1 MQKIKNSL
9 WGLMICC
16 LAWMLVVPSIG
27 GADTSGPQDE
37 DYQIG
42 KGDVLEINVWKEEE
56 LTRTLKV
63 RVDGKISLPLVDDIQ
78 AAGRSPMDLKEV
90 IHKKLS
96 EFIEGPQVTVIV
108 QKQSGEYYLIGE
120 VASTGAFPLQKD
132 LTVVQALAQAGGF
145 TEWADK
151 DSIIL
156 LRREQGQE
164 KRIRIDYDAIISGES
179 AGKNMLIRPHDTI
192 IVP

>member
-1 MQKIKNSL
+1 MQKIQHSL
-9 WGLMICC
+9 WGLVICC
-16 LAWMLVVPSIG
+16 LACMLVVPSIA
-27 GADTSGPQDE
+27 GADTSGLQDK

-63 RVDGKISLPLVDDIQ
+63 RVDGKISIPLVDDIQ
-78 AAGRSPMDLKEV
+78 AAGRSPMQLKAA
-90 IHKKLS
+90 IQKKLS

-108 QKQSGEYYLIGE
+108 QEQFGEYYLIGE
-120 VASTGAFPLQKD
+120 VGGAGAYPLLKD
-132 LTVVQALAQAGGF
+132 LTLTQAIAKSSGF

-151 DSIIL
+151 DSIVI
-156 LRREQGQE
+156 LRREDGKE
-164 KRIRIDYDAIISGES
+164 KRIEVDYDALVSGES
-179 AGKNMLIRPHDTI
+179 SEKNVLIQRNDTI

>member
-1 MQKIKNSL
+1 MQKIQHSL
-9 WGLMICC
+9 WGLVICC
-16 LAWMLVVPSIG
+16 LVWMLVVPSIG
-27 GADTSGPQDE
+27 GADTSDSQDE

-63 RVDGKISLPLVDDIQ
+63 RVDGKISMPLVDDIQ
-78 AAGRSPMDLKEV
+78 AAGRSPMELKSAV
-90 IHKKLS
+90 QKKLS

-108 QKQSGEYYLIGE
+108 QEQSGEYYLIGE
-120 VASTGAFPLQKD
+120 VGGSGAYPLLKD
-132 LTVVQALAQAGGF
+132 LTLAQAIAKSSGF

-151 DSIIL
+151 DSIVI
-156 LRREQGQE
+156 LRREQGKE
-164 KRIRIDYDAIISGES
+164 KRIEVDYDAIVSGDS
-179 AGKNMLIRPHDTI
+179 PDQNILIQRNDTI